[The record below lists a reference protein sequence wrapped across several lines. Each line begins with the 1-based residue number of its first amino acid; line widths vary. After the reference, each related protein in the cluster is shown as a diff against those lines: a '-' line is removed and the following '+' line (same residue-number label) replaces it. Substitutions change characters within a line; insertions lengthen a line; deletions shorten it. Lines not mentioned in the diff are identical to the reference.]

1 MLYNVNVIFIIVLLL
16 LMCLLSNSITNYL
29 YELIKIDV
37 YYTDKIVNSEYTIE
51 INIVNI
57 YVTMLFVY
65 YTYIITTCIC
75 ILYMCITTHIHAY
88 TCL

>member
-1 MLYNVNVIFIIVLLL
+1 MLYNINVIFIVVLVL
-16 LMCLLSNSITNYL
+16 LMCLLSNTITNYL
-29 YELIKIDV
+29 YELLNITV
-37 YYTDKIVNSEYTIE
+37 YYTDKIVNSEYSIE

-57 YVTMLFVY
+57 YVTMLFVS